1 MAWRKLLL
9 TSGKTAITVASFLTI
24 MLLLSGCA
32 SDTPPDSMSTAPVS
46 DVNVGLPSSFALPT
60 EEGRWVPAETHQA
73 RKPIQRGQV
82 EIEGIG
88 TFTFDPAEVKTVRS
102 DIFQPGHFS
111 VFDALVQLDQQGDID
126 LEYHFDGAMDT
137 HIIDTINGKRH
148 WWYEV
153 KYSAG
158 WFEPNV
164 FRMDMYP
171 YKDNT
176 DMRVYPHRE
185 EYLARICRTFGNEVA
200 RLAENKGK
208 LVIPSVA
215 IRGPNTLHQFE
226 NVAVDAHD
234 IRSDI
239 LKPGVITALDILL
252 SLGEQGRLSDLKLTW
267 YDRIMS
273 ADPVDSYWVEQIDSD
288 VAFGGCGFVYET
300 GPTEFSGFA
309 GSHIHIPL
317 DVRAIVSPEYA
328 FWFWICL

>member
-1 MAWRKLLL
+1 M
-9 TSGKTAITVASFLTI
+9 
-24 MLLLSGCA
+24 
-32 SDTPPDSMSTAPVS
+32 
-46 DVNVGLPSSFALPT
+46 
-60 EEGRWVPAETHQA
+60 
-73 RKPIQRGQV
+73 
-82 EIEGIG
+82 EIESVG
-88 TFTFDPAEVKTVRS
+88 TFTFDPAEVVTVRS
-102 DIFQPGHFS
+102 DVFQPGHFS
-111 VFDALVQLDQQGDID
+111 VFDALVQLDKQGDID

-137 HIIDTINGKRH
+137 HIIDTINDKRH

-153 KYSAG
+153 KYSSG

-164 FRMDMYP
+164 FRMDMFP

-176 DMRVYPHRE
+176 NIRVYPQRE
-185 EYLARICRTFGNEVA
+185 EYLARICRTFGDEIV
-200 RLAENKGK
+200 RMAENEGK
-208 LVIPSVA
+208 LVIPSVT
-215 IRGPNTLHQFE
+215 IGGPNILHQFE
-226 NVAVDAHD
+226 DVAVTAHD

-252 SLGEQGRLSDLKLTW
+252 SLGEQGQLFDLKLTW

-288 VAFGGCGFVYET
+288 VAFDSCGFVYET

-317 DVRAIVSPEYA
+317 DVRVIVSPEYA